1 VRGVRS
7 WMRALRG
14 DLAGAVEDAELTLDA
29 ARRSGFRRLIW
40 SALAHG
46 ALAHTVLGKHAD
58 AVAML
63 HELAEGWR
71 VARVIASGE
80 WVAAAAHAAARLG
93 PDGAEPLTEL
103 LTRVPRHT
111 PWSRAALA
119 AVSGVLAL
127 AADEPE
133 VAAANHL
140 DAAERYTRVGSHTD
154 RILALAAAVASHPGG
169 TAAQRAELIQFAT
182 LNQATGLLP

>member
-1 VRGVRS
+1 GEWGGFLTAADAVVRASRGPVPATAVIHFDLQVRGVRS

-71 VARVIASGE
+71 GARGIASGE
-80 WVAAAAHAAARLG
+80 
-93 PDGAEPLTEL
+93 
-103 LTRVPRHT
+103 
-111 PWSRAALA
+111 
-119 AVSGVLAL
+119 
-127 AADEPE
+127 
-133 VAAANHL
+133 
-140 DAAERYTRVGSHTD
+140 
-154 RILALAAAVASHPGG
+154 GG
-169 TAAQRAELIQFAT
+169 
-182 LNQATGLLP
+182 G